1 VGDWST
7 FIISSTDDRSLKLLY
22 AISGYWGYNIS
33 RNPFGM
39 KEKIGEVEIYDEK
52 NI

>member
-1 VGDWST
+1 MQAACM
-7 FIISSTDDRSLKLLY
+7 SSLFKTGLFKLLY